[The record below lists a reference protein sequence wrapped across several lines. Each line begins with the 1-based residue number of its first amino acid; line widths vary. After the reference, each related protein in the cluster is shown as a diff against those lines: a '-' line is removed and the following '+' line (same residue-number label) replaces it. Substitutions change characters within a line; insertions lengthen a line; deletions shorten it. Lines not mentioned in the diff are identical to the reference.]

1 MTNFKRCATR
11 GSLGILISG
20 AAAVA
25 ALLAAGPV
33 ASAQEGDGGEVDELR
48 KQVRSLEAQV
58 QALRAVINDS
68 IDANRQQIASMNR
81 ALKGG
86 SGGAVE
92 APPVA
97 ARAEK
102 DTDAARPPPSL
113 PKTAPG
119 KGAPVAAVRG
129 AKAARRGPEEVAG
142 AIRGKVEVPAGEPV
156 AYVYVE
162 NVFEPAVRGRK
173 EVIQQ
178 KEKRFVPRWAVVQR
192 GTTIE
197 FPNNDN
203 IYHNVFSLS
212 SGNSFDLGL
221 YNSSSEAKTHVF
233 NEAGAVDIY
242 CNIHPQMAAS
252 TLVVPNHYF
261 SKVKADGT
269 YEISGVPG
277 GKRKVVA
284 WAPGSH
290 LTAQWVEV
298 EGGGNAELNL
308 KLESKAAG
316 HKNKNGRAYGSY
328 E

>member
-1 MTNFKRCATR
+1 M
-11 GSLGILISG
+11 SLGTFISG
-20 AAAVA
+20 AVTV
-25 ALLAAGPV
+25 ALLLVSGPI
-33 ASAQEGDGGEVDELR
+33 ARAQDGESGEVDELR
-48 KQVRSLEAQV
+48 KQIRALEAQV

-68 IDANRQQIASMNR
+68 IDTNRQQIASMNR

-86 SGGAVE
+86 PAGAGE
-92 APPVA
+92 APAPVA
-97 ARAEK
+97 RGDK
-102 DTDAARPPPSL
+102 DSDSARPPPSL
-113 PKTAPG
+113 PRSAPV
-119 KGAPVAAVRG
+119 KGATAAVTRPG
-129 AKAARRGPEEVAG
+129 KAARRGAEEASG
-142 AIRGKVEVPAGEPV
+142 TIRGKVEVPGGEPV

-252 TLVVPNHYF
+252 TLVVPNRYF

-269 YEISGVPG
+269 YEIPGVPT

-290 LTAQWVEV
+290 LTAQWVDL
-298 EGGGNAELNL
+298 EGAGGAELNL

-316 HKNKNGRAYGSY
+316 HKNKSGRAYGSY

>member
-1 MTNFKRCATR
+1 MTNLKWCTTR
-11 GSLGILISG
+11 VSIGKYVVGV
-20 AAAVA
+20 AAAMS
-25 ALLAAGPV
+25 LLALGPI
-33 ASAQEGDGGEVDELR
+33 ARAQEADASEVDELR
-48 KQVRSLEAQV
+48 RQVRQLEAQV
-58 QALRAVINDS
+58 QALRAALNDS
-68 IDANRQQIASMNR
+68 IDANRQQIASLNR
-81 ALKGG
+81 ALKGQ
-86 SGGAVE
+86 GGAANE
-92 APPVA
+92 APA
-97 ARAEK
+97 AAPRAEA
-102 DTDAARPPPSL
+102 TDNVRPPPSL
-113 PKTAPG
+113 PKLPPA
-119 KGAPVAAVRG
+119 KGSAAASRAG
-129 AKAARRGPEEVAG
+129 ARRRGGEEAPAG
-142 AIRGKVEVPAGEPV
+142 AIRGRVEVPSGEPV

-162 NVFEPAVRGRK
+162 NVFEPAVHGRK

-178 KEKRFVPRWAVVQR
+178 KEKRFIPRWAVVQR
-192 GTTIE
+192 GTVIE

-221 YNSSSEAKTHVF
+221 YNSSSEAKSQTF

-252 TLVVPNHYF
+252 ALVVPNRYF
-261 SKVKADGT
+261 AKVKSDGT
-269 YEISGVPG
+269 YEIPGVPS

-298 EGGGNAELNL
+298 DAGSSAELNL

>member
-1 MTNFKRCATR
+1 LALVLT
-11 GSLGILISG
+11 SG
-20 AAAVA
+20 AK
-25 ALLAAGPV
+25 
-33 ASAQEGDGGEVDELR
+33 SWAQDAEGAEVDELSR
-48 KQVRSLEAQV
+48 EVRQLEAQV
-58 QALRAVINDS
+58 QSLRSAINDS
-68 IDANRQQIASMNR
+68 IDLGRQQIAILNR

-86 SGGAVE
+86 SA
-92 APPVA
+92 VA
-97 ARAEK
+97 AEPPAGAPRA
-102 DTDAARPPPSL
+102 DSSDNVRPPPSL
-113 PKTAPG
+113 PSKPQPTRTAG
-119 KGAPVAAVRG
+119 GARG
-129 AKAARRGPEEVAG
+129 AARRRGGDDMVG
-142 AIRGKVEVPAGEPV
+142 VIRGHVEIPAGEPV

-173 EVIQQ
+173 EVIVQ

-192 GTTIE
+192 GTVIE

-221 YNSSSEAKTHVF
+221 YNSATEAKSHAF
-233 NEAGAVDIY
+233 NEPGAVDIY

-252 TLVVPNHYF
+252 ALVVPNRYF
-261 SKVKADGT
+261 SKVKGDGS
-269 YEISGVPG
+269 YEISSVPG

-290 LTAQWVEV
+290 LTSQWVEV
-298 EGGGNAELNL
+298 EAGGSAELNL

-316 HKNKNGRAYGSY
+316 HKNKAGRAYGSY

>member
-1 MTNFKRCATR
+1 M
-11 GSLGILISG
+11 
-20 AAAVA
+20 
-25 ALLAAGPV
+25 LLAAGHV
-33 ASAQEGDGGEVDELR
+33 ARAQEGDGGEVDELR
-48 KQVRSLEAQV
+48 KQVRTLEAQV
-58 QALRAVINDS
+58 TALRAVINDS

-86 SGGAVE
+86 PAGAGE
-92 APPVA
+92 APAVA
-97 ARAEK
+97 ARGEK
-102 DTDAARPPPSL
+102 DSDVRLPPSL
-113 PKTAPG
+113 PKAAPG
-119 KGAPVAAVRG
+119 KGAPVTTSRTAAAR
-129 AKAARRGPEEVAG
+129 RRGPEEAAG
-142 AIRGKVEVPAGEPV
+142 VIRGKVEVPAGEPV

-269 YEISGVPG
+269 YEIVGVPG

-308 KLESKAAG
+308 KLESKSAG

>member
-1 MTNFKRCATR
+1 
-11 GSLGILISG
+11 
-20 AAAVA
+20 
-25 ALLAAGPV
+25 LLTSPIV
-33 ASAQEGDGGEVDELR
+33 RAQEGDASEVDELR
-48 KQVRSLEAQV
+48 RQVRQLEAQV
-58 QALRAVINDS
+58 QALRAAIND
-68 IDANRQQIASMNR
+68 IVDGDRQQVASLNR
-81 ALKGG
+81 VLKGQG
-86 SGGAVE
+86 VTTSE
-92 APPVA
+92 APAPATRISDSEVV
-97 ARAEK
+97 
-102 DTDAARPPPSL
+102 RPPPSL
-113 PKTAPG
+113 PKSAPT
-119 KGAPVAAVRG
+119 KGGVRV
-129 AKAARRGPEEVAG
+129 AARRRGGDEVATG
-142 AIRGKVEVPAGEPV
+142 AIRGRVDVPAGEPV

-162 NVFEPAVRGRK
+162 NIFEPAVHGRK

-192 GTTIE
+192 GTVIE

-221 YNSSSEAKTHVF
+221 YNSSSEAKSQAF

-252 TLVVPNHYF
+252 ALVVPNRYF
-261 SKVKADGT
+261 AKVKSDGS
-269 YEISGVPG
+269 YEIPGVPG

-290 LTAQWVEV
+290 LTAQWIDVEA
-298 EGGGNAELNL
+298 GGAAELNL

-316 HKNKNGRAYGSY
+316 HKNKSGRAYGSY